1 MRRCLTR
8 PFLWMTV
15 ILIILVFLS
24 GCIFFPAQTA
34 DGLEL
39 TRVRVT
45 RVVDGDTVYIRF
57 STGVEEKLRLI
68 GVDAPE
74 INHPTKGEEL
84 FGIEAAEYTDNNLNS
99 TVVWVEFDL
108 GERDQYGRMLAYIWL
123 EKPDQVNE
131 AEIRE
136 KMFNARLLLDG
147 YARQVIFQPNI
158 KYVEYFSAFVAEA
171 RQAKRGLWAE
181 D

>member
-1 MRRCLTR
+1 MHIRLKQYL
-8 PFLWMTV
+8 PW
-15 ILIILVFLS
+15 ILIIFILLFFLN
-24 GCIFFPAQTA
+24 GCIFLPEKVA
-34 DGLEL
+34 DDLEI

-45 RVVDGDTVYIRF
+45 RIVDGDTVYVRF
-57 STGVEEKLRLI
+57 RTGAEEKLRLI

-84 FGIEAAEYTDNNLNS
+84 FGIEAAEYAYNALNN
-99 TVVWVEFDL
+99 TTAWVEFDL
-108 GERDQYGRMLAYIWL
+108 GERDQYGRMLAYLWL
-123 EKPDQVNE
+123 EKPERVDE
-131 AEIRE
+131 EEIRA

-147 YARQVIFQPNI
+147 YARQVIFQPNV

-171 RQAKRGLWAE
+171 RKAKRGLWAE